1 MLAYIVIALL
11 ALVAIGIFLS
21 PLMALSG
28 LWAYSSARANQA
40 ESDRILQ
47 LLDQR

>member
-11 ALVAIGIFLS
+11 ALVAIGIFLA
-21 PLMALSG
+21 PFMALSG
-28 LWAYSSARANQA
+28 LWARSSAKANQA
-40 ESDRILQ
+40 EADRILQ